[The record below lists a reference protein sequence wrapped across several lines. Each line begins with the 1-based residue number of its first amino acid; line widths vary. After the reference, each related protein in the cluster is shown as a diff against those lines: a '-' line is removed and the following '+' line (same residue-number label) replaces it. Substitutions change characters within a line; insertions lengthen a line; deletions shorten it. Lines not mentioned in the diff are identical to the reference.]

1 VPPKLRRGATHWD
14 GRRTDGQKE
23 GFEEGFEEGREADN
37 EAEELAQEVA
47 RTYPGG
53 LPDPARPPANPEVGS
68 PAVPPTIDDDDR
80 KRLLLELRAL
90 VGASLQKL
98 WLPSPR
104 LCVLQLRLPGRSAL
118 AVIDARLRFAALV
131 PERPT
136 APDSAPRSQ
145 ATLRNALEGTRLSG
159 AALVVPRDRR
169 VASPRLEFGERVLI
183 AEEALLCVETASG
196 KILWASSGASRRPGS
211 AYPGADE
218 IPLGDAQPLT
228 SRDRKVRE
236 ALAAEEQA
244 GVAARRKEVVA
255 RLRARVR
262 KLGRTA
268 AAVEED
274 AARAAR
280 AGEEQARAELLLP
293 LASRLP
299 RGSREA
305 RVPDWSRLDEEGRPM
320 EVVIALDPSLS
331 PSENAARWLRR
342 AKRYRSATKRIATRR
357 EQVQAELSRAQAL
370 LARAETAQSADELAA
385 VEAELPEA
393 PPRSLRGRAAPRLP
407 YRKFISQAGAP
418 ILVGRSARD
427 NDALT
432 FRVARGNDL
441 WLHARGLQG
450 AHVVVPGAG
459 ESPDARTLGDA
470 ALLAAHFSAGRGED
484 RVEVAWTR
492 CKHVRKAKGAPAGT
506 VIVTQEKALRVRLE
520 PERLAAL
527 LSTET

>member
-1 VPPKLRRGATHWD
+1 
-14 GRRTDGQKE
+14 
-23 GFEEGFEEGREADN
+23 
-37 EAEELAQEVA
+37 
-47 RTYPGG
+47 
-53 LPDPARPPANPEVGS
+53 
-68 PAVPPTIDDDDR
+68 
-80 KRLLLELRAL
+80 
-90 VGASLQKL
+90 
-98 WLPSPR
+98 
-104 LCVLQLRLPGRSAL
+104 
-118 AVIDARLRFAALV
+118 V

-145 ATLRNALEGTRLSG
+145 ATLRNALEGARLSG

-169 VASPRLEFGERVLI
+169 VASPRLEFGERLLI
-183 AEEALLCVETASG
+183 AEEALLCVDAASG

-211 AYPGADE
+211 VYPGADE
-218 IPLGDAQPLT
+218 IPLGDAQPPT

-370 LARAETAQSADELAA
+370 LARAETAQSADELAN
-385 VEAELPEA
+385 VELELPEA
-393 PPRSLRGRAAPRLP
+393 PPRSLRGRTAPRLP
-407 YRKFISQAGAP
+407 YRKFISQGGAP

-432 FRVARGNDL
+432 LRVARGNDL